1 MNVPFDQ
8 PVVLKR
14 SPFWSRAVIWSMI
27 GVTSGSVLW
36 ACLAKTEEAVSAPG
50 KLEPQ
55 GAVKDIKLPVN
66 GVVKRIYVQDGQ
78 TVKKGDL
85 LIKLDTTAT
94 LAQLGAF
101 RTVREALQQEN
112 EYYQAVLNGDN
123 AKRPARLSNPLVNLT
138 RGRTALVSENQLY
151 RSLLTNVSNT
161 KFDAE
166 ERLRLLSARTEASSK
181 AATAELDTQQMKQ
194 QVSQA
199 QVQLMSARENLKI
212 SEQIYRNIEPVAIA
226 GGVSRLQF
234 LQQQQELQNRRAQ
247 VRQLEQ
253 EQQRLT
259 YAVEQSQQKV
269 QTTLATS
276 TQEILNK
283 IAANDKGIAEI
294 DSQLNKVIVENNKRI
309 TELEQQMKQALLTL
323 QYQEVRS
330 PVDGTVFDLKATN
343 PGYVVNTSEPVLKVV
358 PDNFLHAKVF
368 VTNKDI
374 GFVKE
379 GMPVDV
385 RVDSFPLSEYG
396 DIKGQLVSVG
406 SDALAPDQN
415 QPYYK
420 FPVKIR
426 LNQQSMEAK
435 GRRLRLQSGMSV
447 NVNIKVRE
455 RPVIGILTDG
465 LTQQVE
471 SLKSIR

>member
-27 GVTSGSVLW
+27 GVTSGSLLW
-36 ACLAKTEEAVSAPG
+36 ACLAKTEEAVSASG

-55 GAVKDIKLPVN
+55 GAVKDIKLPMN
-66 GVVKRIYVQDGQ
+66 GVVKQIYVQDGQ
-78 TVKKGDL
+78 AVKKGDL

-94 LAQLGAF
+94 LAQLSAF
-101 RTVREALQQEN
+101 RTVKEALQQEI
-112 EYYQAVLNGDN
+112 EYYQAVLNGDD
-123 AKRPARLSNPLVNLT
+123 AKRPARLSNPLISLT
-138 RGRTALVSENQLY
+138 RSRTVLAAENQLY
-151 RSLLTNVSNT
+151 RSLLNNSSST

-166 ERLRLLSARTEASSK
+166 ERLRLLSARTEAASK
-181 AATAELDTQQMKQ
+181 AAAAELDTQQLRQ
-194 QVSQA
+194 QVA
-199 QVQLMSARENLKI
+199 QTKVQLASAQEALRI

-247 VRQLEQ
+247 VSQLNQ
-253 EQQRLT
+253 EQQRLI
-259 YAVEQSQQKV
+259 YAVEQSEQKV
-269 QTTLATS
+269 RTTLATS

-283 IAANDKGIAEI
+283 IAANEKAIAEI

-309 TELEQQMKQALLTL
+309 AELDQQMKQALVTL

-343 PGYVVNTSEPVLKVV
+343 PGYVINATEPVLKVV
-358 PDNFLHAKVF
+358 PDNFLQAKVHI
-368 VTNKDI
+368 TNKDI

-406 SDALAPDQN
+406 SDALAPDQS

-435 GRRLRLQSGMSV
+435 GKRLRLQSGMSV
-447 NVNIKVRE
+447 NANIKIRE
-455 RPVIGILTDG
+455 RPVIAILTDG